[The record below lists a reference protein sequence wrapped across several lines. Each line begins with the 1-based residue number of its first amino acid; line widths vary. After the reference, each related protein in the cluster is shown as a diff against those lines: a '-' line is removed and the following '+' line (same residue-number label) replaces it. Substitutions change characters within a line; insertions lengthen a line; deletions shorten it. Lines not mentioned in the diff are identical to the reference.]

1 MTEKEIELTHA
12 YARLHGSMLA
22 IAYLENLEGNT
33 HRAINICQA
42 LKSSLEK
49 SNLITKYE
57 WMAELDAKLADL
69 MK

>member
-12 YARLHGSMLA
+12 YARLHGSLLS
-22 IAYLENLEGNT
+22 IAFMENLEGNK
-33 HRAINICQA
+33 HCAINICRA

-69 MK
+69 MQ